1 MSKIRDYAKS
11 QVGFI
16 YNSIAELNAY
26 NPYRT
31 TESDLQRIDKTETR
45 CYMLRD
51 ICEALR
57 NDGLLN
63 DDEYIE
69 FVEKSSKA
77 LNTLTRKRNK
87 LIAQ

>member
-1 MSKIRDYAKS
+1 MSKIRDCVKS
-11 QVGFI
+11 QVRFI

-31 TESDLQRIDKTETR
+31 TESDLKRIDMTESR

-63 DDEYIE
+63 DDEYTEI
-69 FVEKSSKA
+69 VQKSTSA
-77 LNTLTRKRNK
+77 LNTLTRKRNEV
-87 LIAQ
+87 IAQ